1 MDFRIY
7 ISEILEQWYLYLPL
21 LILFIVL
28 YLIVFRKAIWGI
40 FDPLFVTVVMM
51 GGAAF
56 AVFSLW
62 LNHWADTKYL
72 ISFCF
77 TEICLIIGFFI
88 STRFFTKQTYSN
100 KINVLNVNQGFISIF
115 SLIVNIM
122 ALALQFFIFS
132 QLGIGLFMEGVN
144 HVSIYDGFGFLKAS
158 QGGFSTVA
166 FISFFY
172 KKKLAILNR
181 FDCVVFFIL
190 LLAII
195 LSGSKSGILR
205 PISIFFIVEY
215 YFYRRTGKTIAH
227 VKWYNLVIL
236 CTFPLL
242 VIVILDNVDMF
253 QAIILFGAR
262 LIGSGDIFVMGY
274 NDDVIRHISANSS
287 LQYILYPG
295 WGSILKT
302 IGFSI
307 TPPVVIGVDIY
318 DYYYNAADAG
328 PNARLNFLTYYFWGT
343 LGGSFI
349 CFLIG
354 YYIGYFRC
362 KYGKYKHN
370 MFVFFVSTILYIS
383 ILSIISDLNIFLND
397 FFWTFAVFVVLYF
410 TAQIVYKGI
419 TLPHE

>member
-132 QLGIGLFMEGVN
+132 QLGIGLFKEGVN

-166 FISFFY
+166 FISFF
-172 KKKLAILNR
+172 
-181 FDCVVFFIL
+181 
-190 LLAII
+190 
-195 LSGSKSGILR
+195 
-205 PISIFFIVEY
+205 
-215 YFYRRTGKTIAH
+215 
-227 VKWYNLVIL
+227 
-236 CTFPLL
+236 
-242 VIVILDNVDMF
+242 
-253 QAIILFGAR
+253 
-262 LIGSGDIFVMGY
+262 
-274 NDDVIRHISANSS
+274 
-287 LQYILYPG
+287 
-295 WGSILKT
+295 
-302 IGFSI
+302 
-307 TPPVVIGVDIY
+307 
-318 DYYYNAADAG
+318 
-328 PNARLNFLTYYFWGT
+328 
-343 LGGSFI
+343 
-349 CFLIG
+349 
-354 YYIGYFRC
+354 
-362 KYGKYKHN
+362 
-370 MFVFFVSTILYIS
+370 
-383 ILSIISDLNIFLND
+383 
-397 FFWTFAVFVVLYF
+397 
-410 TAQIVYKGI
+410 
-419 TLPHE
+419 